1 MNQIKIGKFIAK
13 CRKEKNLTQQE
24 LAKKLNVTDKAISKW
39 ENGRC
44 LMDISLLK
52 PLSECLDASI
62 IELINGEK
70 IEEKDVHK
78 KSTEVVEKTL
88 EYAKKKIKKNNIKA
102 IINVCVVMVMILIV
116 VFCSYKGVLLY
127 LHRVSNDRFD
137 EIVSGLKVKNTLT
150 IYKKTID
157 EDKYLV
163 IDDIKIRNDFSEFE
177 VEEGANE
184 LIPDIYRLKDDK
196 GEVIA
201 SITIGSS
208 SQHIDVFSSD
218 DVIVMSGID
227 DEVVDFG
234 QFNAADRKYFLLRND
249 INNDIDFLN
258 FIRENG
264 YLKSNLFTSE
274 REIKE
279 NYAYNL
285 FVNTVMPTVDS
296 VTLINGD
303 YSGFIFN
310 FDDKDIRQISILKNE
325 KSYNF
330 LIKGEGYIT
339 DAYIDDL
346 FSTLEIK

>member
-24 LAKKLNVTDKAISKW
+24 LARKLNVTDKAISKW

-44 LMDISLLK
+44 LMDIALLK
-52 PLSECLDASI
+52 PLSDCLGVSI

-70 IEEKDVHK
+70 VEEKDICI

-88 EYAKKKIKKNNIKA
+88 NYAKKKIKKNNIKA
-102 IINVCVVMVMILIV
+102 IINVCLVMIVIVTV

-127 LHRVSNDRFD
+127 LHRVSDERFE

-184 LIPDIYRLKDDK
+184 LVPDIYRLKNES

-201 SITIGSS
+201 SITFSS
-208 SQHIDVFSSD
+208 YNQHIDLFSSD
-218 DVIVMSGID
+218 DVIVMSGMD

-234 QFNAADRKYFLLRND
+234 QFNAADRKYFLLKND
-249 INNDIDFLN
+249 INDDIDFFN

-264 YLKSNLFTSE
+264 YLESNLFTSE

-296 VTLINGD
+296 ITLINGD
-303 YSGFIFN
+303 YAGFTFN
-310 FDDKDIRQISILKNE
+310 FNDKDIRQVSILRND

-330 LIKGEGYIT
+330 LIKGREYIT
-339 DAYIDDL
+339 DEYIGDL

>member
-1 MNQIKIGKFIAK
+1 MDQVKIGKFIAK

-24 LAKKLNVTDKAISKW
+24 LSEKLGVTDKAISKW

-52 PLSECLDASI
+52 PLSEYLDVSI

-70 IEEKDVHK
+70 IEEKDVRK

-88 EYAKKKIKKNNIKA
+88 NYASKKIKKNNIKA
-102 IINVCVVMVMILIV
+102 IINVCITMLILVAV

-127 LHRVSNDRFD
+127 LHRVSDERFD
-137 EIVSGLKVKNTLT
+137 EIVSGLEVKNTLT

-163 IDDIKIRNDFSEFE
+163 VDDIKIRNDFSEFE
-177 VEEGANE
+177 VEEGSNE
-184 LIPDIYRLKDDK
+184 LVPDIYRLKDED
-196 GEVIA
+196 GNIVA
-201 SITIGSS
+201 SVTISS
-208 SQHIDVFSSD
+208 FSQHIDIFSSD
-218 DVIVMSGID
+218 DVVVMSGMD

-234 QFNAADRKYFLLRND
+234 QFNAADRKYFLLKND
-249 INNDIDFLN
+249 INDDIDFFN
-258 FIRENG
+258 YIRQNG
-264 YLKSNLFTSE
+264 YLKSDLFSSE

-285 FVNTVMPTVDS
+285 FVSTVIPTIDNI
-296 VTLINGD
+296 TLINGD
-303 YSGFIFN
+303 YLGFTFN
-310 FDDKDIRQISILKNE
+310 YDDRDIRQVSILRNDKL
-325 KSYNF
+325 YNF
-330 LIKGEGYIT
+330 LIRGEDYIT
-339 DAYIDDL
+339 DEYIVDL